1 MVEVHCIPV
10 GVDDPHSKT
19 DIHKLLVDL
28 YNGKR
33 GGSMGHGD
41 SLPSSTAIISSNFS
55 PADQGMYCYNHLC
68 ALL

>member
-1 MVEVHCIPV
+1 M
-10 GVDDPHSKT
+10 
-19 DIHKLLVDL
+19 DL

-55 PADQGMYCYNHLC
+55 PADQGYGIVVTICVYYCKLLC
-68 ALL
+68 HKRAGDSSMLRV